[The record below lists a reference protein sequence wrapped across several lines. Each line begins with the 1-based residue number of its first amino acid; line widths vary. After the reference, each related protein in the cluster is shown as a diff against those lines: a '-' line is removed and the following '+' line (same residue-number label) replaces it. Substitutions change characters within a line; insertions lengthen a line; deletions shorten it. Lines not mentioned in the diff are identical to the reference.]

1 MNKSM
6 KKYFGIL
13 CLLFVCLLTSCAF
26 VVASPISSIEIMKNA
41 VAIDE
46 LDVVVGEENAL
57 AAVINDGYNA
67 SILWQ
72 SSNPEIV
79 SVDNYGNLTVNKKGE
94 VVITATVANYPYI
107 TDSIYVSAGEKVE
120 QLGVGSGKTP
130 ADPIFI
136 GNEGEDEPLEIFF
149 IEMQHIY
156 ADSIF
161 IKKGNVEILIDSG
174 YEYDGTFVNQVIT
187 EHCTDGI
194 LDVLMVSHSD
204 GDHIDGLIKA
214 LENIESISLMVDY
227 GGAGSGN
234 VLKTRNKYIPLGM
247 QYHSAYDSVNFLNG
261 ASDTYYLTEEFYFE
275 VLNTGQYITKNESS
289 AGNGESLAVLFYY
302 KDFTFFT
309 AGDITTATE
318 ASLLRNEVLPE
329 VTLYKASH
337 HGSHGSNSQE
347 LLDTLNPYGVAISAA
362 RANQYQAKPG
372 KPAQNNT
379 YNLDGA
385 SGHPAAAAL
394 DRIYKAP
401 RISENLNVYWNAVN
415 GTMKFTTYGE
425 DNFVFTGSPTMKG
438 YYDLTLTGGIPVWN
452 EELQDFEN
460 KVTGE
465 ENLRLHET
473 KIFKFRGYEQYL
485 PEWYRNQNK

>member
-1 MNKSM
+1 M
-6 KKYFGIL
+6 KKFICLIIVLLLAVVTGCTTFSDAGIVNL
-13 CLLFVCLLTSCAF
+13 
-26 VVASPISSIEIMKNA
+26 EITKNK
-41 VAIDE
+41 VEVEE
-46 LDVVVGEENAL
+46 LDVRIGDAFQLEAKVNDDLSAN
-57 AAVINDGYNA
+57 VI
-67 SILWQ
+67 WE
-72 SSNPEIV
+72 SSNPEVV
-79 SVDNYGNLTVNKKGE
+79 SIDENGNVVVLQKGPA
-94 VVITATVANYPYI
+94 VVTATVQGKPYI
-107 TDSIYVSAGEKVE
+107 TDSIFVDSAAPVE
-120 QLGVGSGKTP
+120 QLGVGTGLTP
-130 ADPIFI
+130 EDPIFI
-136 GNEGEDEPLEIFF
+136 GNEGSEEPLEIYF

-156 ADSIF
+156 ADSLF